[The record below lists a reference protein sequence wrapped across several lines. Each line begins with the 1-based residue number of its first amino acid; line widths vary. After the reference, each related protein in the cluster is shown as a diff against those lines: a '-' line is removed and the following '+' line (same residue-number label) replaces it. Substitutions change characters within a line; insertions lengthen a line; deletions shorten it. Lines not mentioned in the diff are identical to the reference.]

1 MSSFVRE
8 GPKAWQLVPHITFV
22 NFDSVLLAQQTK
34 LILIGE
40 LRMVRFLI
48 LDVTL
53 DFVQIGITH
62 RKYAVS
68 GLPRKSLISLG
79 DTFRP
84 FGSFRLDH
92 FNELA
97 NLQCSRQPN
106 EQMDMI
112 DVSAD
117 DRDNAPSLSN
127 VMSQHAKHLVTKF
140 RIF

>member
-1 MSSFVRE
+1 
-8 GPKAWQLVPHITFV
+8 
-22 NFDSVLLAQQTK
+22 
-34 LILIGE
+34 
-40 LRMVRFLI
+40 MVRFLI

-68 GLPRKSLISLG
+68 GLPCKAWISLG

-84 FGSFRLDH
+84 FGSFRLNH

-97 NLQCSRQPN
+97 NLLCSRQPN

-112 DVSAD
+112 DVSAY
-117 DRDNAPSLSN
+117 DRDNAPSLFN

-140 RIF
+140 RFFKKRITVLRRKHDVQPNLCVRLRHTNLNSDLSK